1 MKLTKVKIDKLDY
14 KIMEQVQTD
23 ASISIQEL
31 AERVGLS
38 STACWRRLRKME
50 NEGVIRKTV
59 AILNPRHVKLSVNV
73 FANIRLK
80 DHSQESLRHFEKAIE
95 HVPEVVECYSV
106 TGENDFLLRVVVK
119 DVEAYEELL
128 NKKLINLFEVS
139 SYKSMFALRQIKYQ
153 TELPLSKS
161 GFHDQ

>member
-59 AILNPRHVKLSVNV
+59 AILDPRHVQLSVSV

-80 DHSQESLRHFEKAIE
+80 DHKPESLRQFEDAIE
-95 HVPEVVECYSV
+95 HVPEVVECYSI
-106 TGENDFLLRVVVK
+106 TGENDFILRVVVK

-161 GFHDQ
+161 GFHSS

>member
-1 MKLTKVKIDKLDY
+1 MKLKKVKIDKLDY
-14 KIMEQVQTD
+14 KIMEQMQTD
-23 ASISIQEL
+23 ASISIQAL

-38 STACWRRLRKME
+38 PTACWRRLRKLE
-50 NEGVIRKTV
+50 KHGIIRKTV
-59 AILNPRHVKLSVNV
+59 AVLDPKQVKLSVNV

-80 DHSQESLRHFEKAIE
+80 EHTIESLRHFEEAIE
-95 HVPEVVECYSV
+95 HIPEIVECYSV
-106 TGENDFLLRVVVK
+106 TGENDFLLRAVVK

-128 NKKLINLFEVS
+128 NKRLINVIEVS

-161 GFHDQ
+161 GFYDQ